1 MKPTLLERVESL
13 DFFISQLQMIE
24 SKQRSGQFISANRDI
39 CQLIGLLLKNKKDL
53 LSSQK
58 EDKTNDQ

>member
-1 MKPTLLERVESL
+1 MKPTLLERVETL
-13 DFFISQLQMIE
+13 DFFIRQLEKIE

-53 LSSQK
+53 IANQPEEK
-58 EDKTNDQ
+58 HD